1 MPAAAAGESRKIET
15 VLGPVGVEA
24 LGPTSMHEHVFIDAT
39 VWHEPPPSHDPPPS
53 DEVDMK
59 SIGYL
64 RWNPGAIADNLILD
78 DEEIAGEELKLFRD
92 AGGAAIVDLT
102 CVGIGPSPLRLA
114 DVSRHTGVQIVAGC
128 GFYVDASHPDW
139 LETLDDDEITDLL
152 IRDLTKGIDGTNVK
166 AGIIGEI
173 GTSSPLTDREAR
185 VLAAAARAAAATGAA
200 INVHVDEGGMEGP
213 AVVEELDAA
222 EADLGRVVLS
232 HMDQCLDPGYHRALL
247 DSGVVL
253 SFDTFGSHSLA
264 LAGRAE
270 PNDLERMEAVAGLV
284 RDGFSQHLVL
294 GCDVWAKY
302 MLRSFGGLGYEHLL
316 RRIIPSLQQ
325 NYGLAD
331 HDIEAMLVHN
341 PRRLLAIP
349 CSQ

>member
-1 MPAAAAGESRKIET
+1 MPAAAATGSTKIET
-15 VLGPVGVEA
+15 VLGPIEVEA

-39 VWHEPPPSHDPPPS
+39 VWREPPPAHDPPPS
-53 DEVDMK
+53 DEVDLK

-64 RWNPGAIADNLILD
+64 RWNPGAIADNLLLD
-78 DEEIAGEELKLFRD
+78 NEEIAGEELKLFKD

-102 CVGIGPSPLRLA
+102 CVGIGPTPLRLA
-114 DVSRHTGVQIVAGC
+114 DVSRLTGVQIVAGC

-139 LETLDDDEITDLL
+139 LAALDEDEITALL
-152 IRDLTKGIDGTNVK
+152 VRDLTEGIDGSNVK

-173 GTSSPLTDREAR
+173 GTSSPVTDSEAR
-185 VLAAAARAAAATGAA
+185 VLRAAARAAAATGAA

-213 AVVEELDAA
+213 AIVEVLETE
-222 EADLGRVVLS
+222 EADLARVVLS

-247 DSGVVL
+247 SSGVVL
-253 SFDTFGSHSLA
+253 SFDCFGSQSLA
-264 LAGRAE
+264 IAGRAE
-270 PNDLERMEAVAGLV
+270 PNDLDRMKAVAGLV
-284 RDGFSQHLVL
+284 KEGFARQLVL

-316 RRIIPSLQQ
+316 RRIVPLLQQ
-325 NYGLAD
+325 SYRVAD
-331 HDIEAMLVHN
+331 HDVAAMLVDN

-349 CSQ
+349 RSR

>member
-1 MPAAAAGESRKIET
+1 MPAVTTGEATKIET
-15 VLGPVGVEA
+15 VLGPIDVQA

-39 VWHEPPPSHDPPPS
+39 VWHEPPPVHDPPPS

-78 DEEIAGEELKLFRD
+78 DEEIAGEELELFRD

-114 DVSRHTGVQIVAGC
+114 DVSRRTGVQIVAGC
-128 GFYVDASHPDW
+128 GFYVDASHPAW
-139 LETLDDDEITDLL
+139 LEGLDDDEITALL
-152 IRDLTKGIDGTNVK
+152 IRDLTEGIDGTNVK

-173 GTSSPLTDREAR
+173 GTSSPVTDREAR
-185 VLAAAARAAAATGAA
+185 VLRAAARAASATGAA
-200 INVHVDEGGMEGP
+200 VNVHVDEGGMEGP
-213 AVVEELDAA
+213 AVVEVLAGEGANLD
-222 EADLGRVVLS
+222 RVVLS
-232 HMDQCLDPGYHRALL
+232 HMDQCLDPGYHRGLL

-253 SFDTFGSHSLA
+253 SFDCFGSQSLA

-270 PNDLERMEAVAGLV
+270 PNDLDRMEAVAGLV
-284 RDGFSQHLVL
+284 HDGFSQQIVL

-302 MLRSFGGLGYEHLL
+302 MLRSFGGWGTSTCCAESC
-316 RRIIPSLQQ
+316 RRSSRTTASRITTS
-325 NYGLAD
+325 G
-331 HDIEAMLVHN
+331 
-341 PRRLLAIP
+341 P
-349 CSQ
+349 CSLTTRAGS